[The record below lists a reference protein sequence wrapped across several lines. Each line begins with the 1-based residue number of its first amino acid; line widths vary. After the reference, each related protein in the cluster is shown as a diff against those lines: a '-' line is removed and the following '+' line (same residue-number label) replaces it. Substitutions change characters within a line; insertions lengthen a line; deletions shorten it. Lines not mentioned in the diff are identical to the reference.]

1 MMDYF
6 KQISPVSSISIQWS
20 DQPRHPI
27 CLQVLYGAQSDHPW
41 SRSDLL
47 VRPIPSFLP
56 LFSLSLSQGE
66 RYLPCGEAPP
76 FDPRPTE
83 GIPSLTATSSTI
95 SSGYFINSFHL
106 YPWISLVRVPY
117 VKHEDSILD
126 LGFVGLMI
134 GIEL

>member
-56 LFSLSLSQGE
+56 LFSLSLSLKVRETFHVG
-66 RYLPCGEAPP
+66 RLLPLILVQPRASLVSPQRPP
-76 FDPRPTE
+76 PYPP
-83 GIPSLTATSSTI
+83 GI
-95 SSGYFINSFHL
+95 SSIPFIFTHGFHWL
-106 YPWISLVRVPY
+106 RFHMSSMRIQFWT
-117 VKHEDSILD
+117 LD
-126 LGFVGLMI
+126 LLD
-134 GIEL
+134 